1 MGNETLVE
9 TSSEHRTSRLSVKP
23 AGSPAGFVD
32 GAWWPRTAG
41 LAAELPD
48 LLAALTGRLGLA
60 ERVTYHLTAWDPPGR
75 RLVIDGRAVRP
86 EGFRSQH
93 PDTLTVIGAGG
104 RRRLTLLTV
113 PPGTEAAIAGQ
124 VLRTASE
131 PGNVESPE
139 ALLGAD
145 GTASARQRWEAEGGR
160 LRAPA

>member
-1 MGNETLVE
+1 M
-9 TSSEHRTSRLSVKP
+9 SVKP

-32 GAWWPRTAG
+32 GAWWPRTPD

-48 LLAALTGRLGLA
+48 LLAALAGRLGDA
-60 ERVTYHLTAWDPPGR
+60 ERVTYNLTAWEPPGR
-75 RLVIDGRAVRP
+75 RLTIGGRLVRL

-93 PDTLTVIGAGG
+93 PATLTVIGPGG

-113 PPGTEAAIAGQ
+113 PPGTEAGIAGQ

-131 PGNVESPE
+131 PGNVETPE

-145 GTASARQRWEAEGGR
+145 GMAFARQRWEAEGGR

>member
-1 MGNETLVE
+1 MGNGTLVK

-32 GAWWPRTAG
+32 GAWWPRTAD

-60 ERVTYHLTAWDPPGR
+60 ERVTYNLTAWDPPGR
-75 RLVIDGRAVRP
+75 RLIVEGRAVRP

-145 GTASARQRWEAEGGR
+145 GMASARQRWEAEGGR

>member
-1 MGNETLVE
+1 MGNETLAK
-9 TSSEHRTSRLSVKP
+9 TDSERRTSRVSVKP

-32 GAWWPRTAG
+32 GAWWPRTAD

-48 LLAALTGRLGLA
+48 LLAALAGRLGAA
-60 ERVTYHLTAWDPPGR
+60 ERVTFNLTAWESPGR
-75 RLVIDGRAVRP
+75 RLIVGGRVVRL

-93 PDTLTVIGAGG
+93 PGTLTVIGTGG
-104 RRRLTLLTV
+104 QRRLTLLTV
-113 PPGTEAAIAGQ
+113 PPGTEPGTAGQ

-131 PGNVESPE
+131 VGNIESPD

-145 GTASARQRWEAEGGR
+145 GMASARQRWEAEGGR

>member
-1 MGNETLVE
+1 MKTR
-9 TSSEHRTSRLSVKP
+9 SEHRTSRLSVKP

-32 GAWWPRTAG
+32 GAWWPRTPD

-48 LLAALTGRLGLA
+48 LLAALAGRLGDA
-60 ERVTYHLTAWDPPGR
+60 ERVTYNLTAWEPPGR
-75 RLVIDGRAVRP
+75 RLTIGGRLVRL

-93 PDTLTVIGAGG
+93 PATLTVIGPGG

-113 PPGTEAAIAGQ
+113 PPGTEAGIAGQ

-131 PGNVESPE
+131 PGNVETPE

-145 GTASARQRWEAEGGR
+145 GMAFARQRWEAEGGR